1 MLPDRLVI
9 RLSFHKYI
17 QLGPGYYFF
26 GVDIDWCL
34 RFFFVPKLQT
44 ERGPDMNR
52 PKSSIFSTWS
62 VVNLGISRLAR
73 LIATPFCAAAFISPM
88 GTVLNPSGGTAQ
100 DVASK
105 TETAEPKRLPIVESP
120 PTASPQMGAQEPQF
134 DLRQPIVLTEAA
146 AQLHRSLLV
155 IDGHNDLPWEVRKRA
170 ARSFENLDIAK
181 PQSELQT
188 DIPRLRQGGVGAQF
202 WSVYVP
208 GTTLKEGNALAQTLE
223 QIEVVQKM
231 IQRYPDTFELALST
245 DDIRRIRAS
254 GKIASLIGV
263 EGGHSIENSLGVLRQ
278 LYQLGARYMTLTHN
292 VTLDW
297 ADAANDK
304 SLNGGLSP
312 FGEEVVREMNR
323 LGMLV
328 DLSHVSPET
337 MRHALRISVAPVIY
351 SHSSARG
358 VADHPRNV
366 PDDILPVVAR
376 NGGVIMVNFYSS
388 FVVPQSARRETD
400 AASLRQELAKRG
412 VDDELAEAEVRKW
425 RRENPATPGTIHDVL
440 DHIDHLVRG
449 AGIDHVGI
457 GSDFDGVPMVPKQ
470 LEDVST
476 YPLIT
481 QGLLDRGYDAT
492 SIRKIMGENLM
503 RVMAQAETIAAGR

>member
-1 MLPDRLVI
+1 MHRNHVPTRRGPLAQESVGPACPLV
-9 RLSFHKYI
+9 
-17 QLGPGYYFF
+17 
-26 GVDIDWCL
+26 
-34 RFFFVPKLQT
+34 FFVFVSLLAATTSFPVVCADDTSVTALDT
-44 ERGPDMNR
+44 GIESSPHAR
-52 PKSSIFSTWS
+52 P
-62 VVNLGISRLAR
+62 
-73 LIATPFCAAAFISPM
+73 
-88 GTVLNPSGGTAQ
+88 
-100 DVASK
+100 
-105 TETAEPKRLPIVESP
+105 
-120 PTASPQMGAQEPQF
+120 
-134 DLRQPIVLTEAA
+134 PIVLTEAA
-146 AQLHRSLLV
+146 AQLHRSLLL

-170 ARSFENLDIAK
+170 ARSFENLDISL
-181 PQSELQT
+181 PQPDLQT
-188 DIPRLRQGGVGAQF
+188 DIPRLRTGGVGAQF

-208 GTTLKEGNALAQTLE
+208 GTTLKEGNSLAQTLE

-231 IQRYPDTFELALST
+231 IAKYPEAFELALT
-245 DDIRRIRAS
+245 TGDIERIRAK

-278 LYQLGARYMTLTHN
+278 LHKLGARYMTLTHN

-304 SLNGGLSP
+304 SISGGLSP

-337 MRHALRISVAPVIY
+337 MRHALRIAAAPVIY

-366 PDDILPVVAR
+366 LDDLLPLVAA

-388 FVVPQSARRETD
+388 FIVPESARRD
-400 AASLRQELAKRG
+400 AEANRLRQRLADQG
-412 VDDELAEAEVRKW
+412 IDAETVASEVRKW
-425 RRENPATPGTIHDVL
+425 KREHPSLPGTIHDVL
-440 DHIDHLVRG
+440 DHIDHLVRR

-457 GSDFDGVPMVPKQ
+457 GSDFDGVPMVPVQ

-481 QGLLDRGYDAT
+481 QGLLDRGYDETA
-492 SIRKIMGENLM
+492 IRKIMGENLM
-503 RVMAQAETIAAGR
+503 RAMRKAEAVAAE